1 MAGPTAIKS
10 LLPERIV
17 RLEWPL
23 AFASLSTYLAAG
35 MAGEVSPVLM
45 GAVLDDL
52 GLSAT
57 RGGFVFSVE
66 MFVIAVVT
74 LSSGPFMGVVN
85 RTRLAYGAT
94 ALIILGAL
102 GAMLSTNLES
112 FMAARLLA
120 GIGEGLMF
128 SIGTCILGAAREPE
142 RVSALTATMQ
152 PLATMATL
160 MAIPLLAV
168 QFGRSGGYGLLA
180 ALACLSFF
188 AYRFIPRAPREGAPL
203 REALSGI
210 ARGHGDP
217 LSVKAPPLWL
227 PTVLIGT
234 WLFSVVGEFG
244 AYIFVERKAQS
255 LGMSPELIGLALT
268 TTAATGLVGAALAS
282 ALGRRLGRVVPYM
295 GGLTMA
301 ASGVFITYSAE
312 STVQYFIGMGLWG
325 AGFFIAFPYK
335 MGVMAML
342 DVEGRWVALS
352 TGITMVAVAAAPTVL
367 GQVIDSMGFAGV
379 QKLSPSLMSI
389 TIVLGGLAV
398 FAAGRFEKSRD
409 NV

>member
-1 MAGPTAIKS
+1 MAGPSAIKS
-10 LLPERIV
+10 LLPERIA

-74 LSSGPFMGVVN
+74 LSSGPFMGVIN

-94 ALIILGAL
+94 GLIILGAL
-102 GAMLSTNLES
+102 GAMLSTNLET
-112 FMAARLLA
+112 FMAARVLA

-142 RVSALTATMQ
+142 RVSALTAAMQ
-152 PLATMATL
+152 PVATMATL
-160 MAIPLLAV
+160 MTIPLLST
-168 QFGRSGGYGLLA
+168 QFGRSGAYGLLA
-180 ALACLSFF
+180 ALAFLSFL
-188 AYRFIPRAPREGAPL
+188 AYRYIPRAPREGAPL

-210 ARGHGDP
+210 ARGHADP

-227 PTVLIGT
+227 PAVLIGT

-244 AYIFVERKAQS
+244 AWIFVERKAQS
-255 LGMSPELIGLALT
+255 IGLSPELIGLALT
-268 TTAATGLVGAALAS
+268 GTAASGLIGAAIAS
-282 ALGRRLGRVVPYM
+282 TLGRRLGRVLPYM
-295 GGLTMA
+295 GGLAMA
-301 ASGVFITYSAE
+301 ASGVFTTYSADGA
-312 STVQYFIGMGLWG
+312 VQYFVGLALWG
-325 AGFFIAFPYK
+325 GGFFIAFPYK

-352 TGITMVAVAAAPTVL
+352 TGITMVAVAAAPSVL
-367 GQVIDSMGFAGV
+367 GGVIDSMGFSGV
-379 QKLSPSLMSI
+379 QMLSPSLMSI
-389 TIVLGGLAV
+389 TILLGGLAV
-398 FAAGRFEKSRD
+398 FAAGRFEKNRE
-409 NV
+409 NI